1 MIKDK
6 TIGML
11 AVGLVAGLAL
21 GSIGIASAAT
31 ISKTTGS
38 TSTVASST
46 AQPRTSGNL
55 GNRGGKGGHGG
66 EGDLPEALAKLSGMT
81 VDEIHT
87 QREAGKS
94 FAEIAKAKGVSVDA
108 LIAETVKIETAEL
121 DAEVKAGT
129 MTAAQKTQILSDIET
144 RLKSAVTGTDVGH
157 GGKGGHGPEDTSSAS
172 Q

>member
-1 MIKDK
+1 MKDK

-31 ISKTTGS
+31 ISKTASSAAT
-38 TSTVASST
+38 TASST
-46 AQPRTSGNL
+46 AQPGTPRDLSG
-55 GNRGGKGGHGG
+55 RGGKGGRGG

-81 VDEIHT
+81 VEEVRA

-94 FAEIAKAKGVSVDA
+94 FADIAKAKGVSTDA

-129 MTAAQKTQILSDIET
+129 MTAAQRTAVLSDIET
-144 RLKSAVTGTDVGH
+144 RLKSAVTSTDVGH
-157 GGKGGHGPEDTSSAS
+157 RGNGGHGPDDGSSPS